1 MFYYYWAWGK
11 ENRLLYQGLCYTE
24 VYYMEVPLYLMYV
37 SQSCWLVCIPRGK
50 GHQQPP
56 RPAPPPLPPPSM
68 RPIQVLS
75 LTLSEEVRLAFLI
88 LNGASI
94 CDVSWDGL

>member
-1 MFYYYWAWGK
+1 MSASLAGWYAF
-11 ENRLLYQGLCYTE
+11 QGERVINT
-24 VYYMEVPLYLMYV
+24 
-37 SQSCWLVCIPRGK
+37 
-50 GHQQPP
+50 PP
-56 RPAPPPLPPPSM
+56 PPPPLPPPSK

>member
-1 MFYYYWAWGK
+1 
-11 ENRLLYQGLCYTE
+11 
-24 VYYMEVPLYLMYV
+24 MEVPLYLIYV

-56 RPAPPPLPPPSM
+56 PPPPLPPPSK

>member
-1 MFYYYWAWGK
+1 MSASLAGWYAFQG
-11 ENRLLYQGLCYTE
+11 ERVINNR
-24 VYYMEVPLYLMYV
+24 
-37 SQSCWLVCIPRGK
+37 
-50 GHQQPP
+50 PP
-56 RPAPPPLPPPSM
+56 PPPPPPPPLPPPSK